1 MLARTALSVLLLASF
16 AAGKQVDFAKV
27 AQLESVKCVQKS
39 PVVLFG
45 RCAHSAARIRMVK
58 PKFTLT
64 FAAPNA
70 TVDPANSKINIT
82 LTIGSCPF
90 DLDFEM
96 EPASTHEWLPYGH
109 QQYEPVVYIRQV
121 NSSLHPGGHLP
132 LTVRIDGE
140 HMYRAN
146 DEQPIQRDCRVEYE
160 RKGWGS
166 LSTTVEMRVERN
178 GRPAT
183 HPAFRVEF
191 SKEIDFVNS

>member
-1 MLARTALSVLLLASF
+1 MFAQIALSVLLFVSF
-16 AAGKQVDFAKV
+16 AAGKLVDFAKV
-27 AQLESVKCVQKS
+27 AQLESAKCVQKS

-45 RCAHSAARIRMVK
+45 RCAHSAARIRMLK

-70 TVDPANSKINIT
+70 TFDPANSKLNIT
-82 LTIGSCPF
+82 LTIGGCAF

-96 EPASTHEWLPYGH
+96 EPENTHEWLPYGH
-109 QQYEPVVYIRQV
+109 QQYEPVVYIHQV

-140 HMYRAN
+140 HMYRPN
-146 DEQPIQRDCRVEYE
+146 DEQPIQRNCRVECE

-183 HPAFRVEF
+183 HPTFRVEF
-191 SKEIDFVNS
+191 GKEVDFMNS